1 MHKDYS
7 HIAVVL
13 DRSGSMDSIKDD
25 TIGGFN
31 SFLKSQKEVE
41 GKATFFLAQFDNQY
55 DILQNNKDIDEVEE
69 LSYETFQ
76 PRGMTALYDAI
87 GRTII
92 SVGDFLSNI
101 EEEERPAKVFFVVI
115 TDGMENASNE
125 FTSSRVKEM
134 IDEQQNKY
142 SWKFI
147 FIGSDINAINEAH
160 DLGFAKGSSLHFA
173 DNSIGTR
180 SVYNSMTKNM
190 SSYRDASVNL
200 SADLDFFNEEDV
212 KLQEDARTK

>member
-1 MHKDYS
+1 MNKDYS

-55 DILQNNKDIDEVEE
+55 DVLQDNVDISEVQE
-69 LSYETFQ
+69 LNYETFQ

-87 GRTII
+87 GRTIV
-92 SVGDFLSNI
+92 SVGEFLSKM
-101 EEEERPAKVFFVVI
+101 EEAERPAKVFFVVI
-115 TDGMENASNE
+115 TDGMENASQE
-125 FTSSRVKEM
+125 FKGSKVKEM

-147 FIGSDINAINEAH
+147 FIGSDINAVNEAH

-173 DNSIGTR
+173 DNAVGTR
-180 SVYNSMTKNM
+180 AVYNSMNKNM
-190 SSYRDASVNL
+190 SMYRNASVNL
-200 SADLDFFNEEDV
+200 SADLDFFNEEDN
-212 KLQEDARTK
+212 KLQDEARTK